1 MSVRVP
7 RDTSVLDRQHDR
19 GLTPAPDSHM
29 EHTLSTETEKLQ
41 GSAKEAIGDAVGDED
56 LQTEGEQQQK
66 KARKA
71 EEAEELQEKA
81 EQKAQQAAGHAGAEK
96 SAS

>member
-1 MSVRVP
+1 MS
-7 RDTSVLDRQHDR
+7 TFS
-19 GLTPAPDSHM
+19 
-29 EHTLSTETEKLQ
+29 EKVK
-41 GSAKEAIGDAVGDED
+41 GSAKELVGDAVGDED
-56 LQTEGEQQQK
+56 LQTEGEQQQE

>member
-1 MSVRVP
+1 M
-7 RDTSVLDRQHDR
+7 
-19 GLTPAPDSHM
+19 
-29 EHTLSTETEKLQ
+29 STETEKLK
-41 GSAKEAIGDAVGDED
+41 GTAKETVGDLVGSDD

-71 EEAEELQEKA
+71 EEADELQDKA
-81 EQKAQQAAGHAGAEK
+81 EQKAQEAAGHAGAEK

>member
-1 MSVRVP
+1 MS
-7 RDTSVLDRQHDR
+7 T
-19 GLTPAPDSHM
+19 
-29 EHTLSTETEKLQ
+29 TETEKLK
-41 GSAKEAIGDAVGDED
+41 GTAKEAAGDLVGDDE

-81 EQKAQQAAGHAGAEK
+81 EEKAQEAAGHAGAEK